1 MNFYSFLQDNPV
13 ILLSLIVVIGFVIG
27 RIRIFG
33 FSFETSAI
41 LLVAMFF
48 GQYRLDLPEEF
59 QTLGLILFIY
69 SIGLQAGPSIFNI
82 GKKEGFQ
89 LNLIVLILISFSAL
103 FTTILARLFSLDMAL
118 AIGLFTGALT
128 STPGLAAGLE
138 ATGSSLT
145 SAGYG
150 LAYSFGVI
158 GVIIYIRVLPYIIKA
173 NLEEEEKELTKE
185 EIKERKKIIRKEVII
200 TNEELDGKTLGD
212 LNFFRTTNTIIS
224 RILHQGKV
232 LLPKNDTTL
241 HLDDVVRIVGEE
253 NFVKATIPL
262 LGKETEEK
270 FPDVSNFESNQ
281 FVLTNKEFVGKTIG
295 DLNLREHYN
304 ANITR
309 VKRGGLEFTASSNLK
324 LHWGD
329 KITVVGDRE
338 HMEDVK
344 RLFGDEIKKIE
355 YGDIFP
361 IMMGILFGIFI
372 GLIPFSIGKVLS
384 FNLGVSGGVLLMGI
398 LLSNRGKVGPII
410 FQVPAPLVSFMRDF
424 GLVLFLSS
432 IGIKA
437 GSQIGTII
445 QKEGFQIILLSI
457 LITIVPMVVI
467 TIVLKTFFKK
477 KVIEML
483 GIISGGM
490 TSSPGL
496 AVASNMTD
504 SQRPIILY
512 ATVYPFAM
520 ILMIIWAKIMALL

>member
-48 GQYRLDLPEEF
+48 GKYGLDLPEEF
-59 QTLGLILFIY
+59 QILGLILFIY

-103 FTTILARLFSLDMAL
+103 FTTILAKLFSLDMAL

-185 EIKERKKIIRKEVII
+185 EMKERKKIIRKEVII
-200 TNEELDGKTLGD
+200 TNEELDGKTLGE

-241 HLDDVVRIVGEE
+241 HLEDVVRIVGEE

-281 FVLTNKEFVGKTIG
+281 FVLTNKEIVGKTIG

-309 VKRGGLEFTASSNLK
+309 VKRGGLEFTASANLK

-329 KITVVGDRE
+329 KITIVGDKE
-338 HMEDVK
+338 HMEEVK
-344 RLFGDEIKKIE
+344 KLFGDEIKKIE

-398 LLSNRGKVGPII
+398 ILSNRGKVGPII

-437 GSQIGTII
+437 GSQIGIII

-457 LITIVPMVVI
+457 LITIVPMVMI

-496 AVASNMTD
+496 AVASNMTE
-504 SQRPIILY
+504 SQRPVILY